1 MEGTGSIFSL
11 EGGGDLEET
20 EEEEVLGF
28 CKLNSLPRLSNFHR
42 QNQPKG
48 EAEITVPESRPI
60 QSAMESSQR
69 VGNFFYRE
77 ISSTNPM
84 LIFSYHLEF

>member
-11 EGGGDLEET
+11 EGVGGGDLEET

-48 EAEITVPESRPI
+48 EAEITLPESRSNPQWKALSGYEFFLSRDI
-60 QSAMESSQR
+60 FYKSFAHLFRSS
-69 VGNFFYRE
+69 
-77 ISSTNPM
+77 
-84 LIFSYHLEF
+84 